1 MIFDLIEEATLTKH
15 YADLH
20 AIVTTFRH
28 AAAGGSVFL
37 MGVLGFIPL
46 PGGNIFAANSAM
58 ACSFFERDAGDWNQ
72 LGVDYLRRG
81 ELSAAMESFRKVLA
95 FGRRFRDRELISIAT
110 GNIGVV
116 YRARGDLIKARALL
130 EEAVTLDEAVGAP
143 RRMAISYG
151 NLGVVYIEDKELERA
166 EEMFKK
172 ALALHRNAGDK
183 PHMARCYGKLG
194 IIYQADSNFDRAS
207 TMYHK
212 ALALDGELGEDVW
225 YEHHRARLRE
235 VDALRR
241 RSRDNERHDNERHD
255 NEHHDKVAAV
265 DEDWRVSG
273 ENLANKYHELA
284 VSLRTEGKLE
294 QAVSAHLKAVA
305 IDEKLERKESL
316 VRDYSG
322 LGIVYKTQGEL
333 SKAVAMHK
341 KALVFAEAVGDKA
354 PLGKVHANLG
364 GAYNHHGDKTHACEH
379 WSKARDIFQDIAS
392 ATELDRTREL
402 MKSAHCP

>member
-1 MIFDLIEEATLTKH
+1 MFDLIGEATLTKH

-20 AIVTTFRH
+20 SIFTPFRR
-28 AAAGGSVFL
+28 AVAGGCVFIS
-37 MGVLGFIPL
+37 GVLGFIPL
-46 PGGNIFAANSAM
+46 PGGNIFATRSAM
-58 ACSFFERDAGDWNQ
+58 ACTLFERDAGDWNQ

-81 ELSAAMESFRKVLA
+81 ELSSAMESFRKVLA
-95 FGRRFRDRELISIAT
+95 FARRARDNELISVAT

-130 EEAVTLDEAVGAP
+130 EEAVAIDETVGAP
-143 RRMAISYG
+143 QRMAISYG
-151 NLGVVYIEDKELERA
+151 NLGVVYIEDEELERA
-166 EEMFKK
+166 EEMFRK
-172 ALALHRNAGDK
+172 ALALHRDAGDK

-194 IIYQADSNFDRAS
+194 IIYQAHSNFDRAS
-207 TMYHK
+207 TMYRK

-241 RSRDNERHDNERHD
+241 RTRDGDRR
-255 NEHHDKVAAV
+255 DKVAAIT
-265 DEDWRVSG
+265 EDWRENG

-294 QAVSAHLKAVA
+294 QAAAAHLKAVA
-305 IDEKLERKESL
+305 IDEKLDRKDGL

-341 KALVFAEAVGDKA
+341 KALVYAQAVGDKA
-354 PLGKVHANLG
+354 PLAKVHANLG
-364 GAYNHHGDKTHACEH
+364 GAYNHHGDKARACDH
-379 WSKARDIFQDIAS
+379 WGKARDIFQDIAS
-392 ATELDRTREL
+392 ATELDRTRDL